1 MRRIFFVVSVV
12 IIAAI
17 MTINTS
23 YILGI
28 FKSIKKDFL
37 FTTPIN
43 QSKEKKHVKHIQ
55 INFTPNLE
63 ISYGNN
69 SVYVVEFYSSYCPH
83 CAEAKPYIEMLKKK
97 YNFTL
102 IKINIDN
109 RYNAL
114 FAQYVLNKL
123 NSYLVGTPTF
133 IICNK
138 VFVGFIDPKK
148 PEAKRYGGMYVR
160 EINAYVGTLSPIEE
174 EIKKK
179 LNERCECIEDI
190 KKYLEK

>member
-1 MRRIFFVVSVV
+1 
-12 IIAAI
+12 

-28 FKSIKKDFL
+28 FKSLKKDFL
-37 FTTPIN
+37 FTTPVN
-43 QSKEKKHVKHIQ
+43 QNNEEKHVEYVQ

-69 SVYVVEFYSSYCPH
+69 SVYVVEFYSNYCPH
-83 CAEAKPYIEMLKKK
+83 CAEAKPYIEMLKNK

-102 IKINIDN
+102 IKVNVDN
-109 RYNAL
+109 RDNIL

-123 NSYLVGTPTF
+123 NSHFVGTPTF

-138 VFVGFIDPKK
+138 IFVGFTTD
-148 PEAKRYGGMYVR
+148 ERYKGVYIK
-160 EINAYVGTLSPIEE
+160 EINAYIGTLSSIEE